1 MIGTLQF
8 ATDGFRVVYAL
19 LATLL
24 WVMTLLFS
32 KQYFYRHKHLTR
44 YFVFYFVTYAAVL
57 GVFFAADLLTLF
69 LFFEIMSFTSY
80 VWVAQEE
87 TEAALRASKTY
98 LAVAVIG
105 GLSMLMGIFLLD
117 HALGTLTISELRGQR
132 RTQLR

>member
-1 MIGTLQF
+1 MIETLRF

-32 KQYFYRHKHLTR
+32 KQYFYRHRNLAR
-44 YFVFYFVTYAAVL
+44 YFVFYFVTFGAVL

-98 LAVAVIG
+98 LAVAG
-105 GLSMLMGIFLLD
+105 
-117 HALGTLTISELRGQR
+117 
-132 RTQLR
+132 